1 MKKLLLTRV
10 CLAMLLA
17 LLGTSQAM
25 ATVTL
30 NSTNFP
36 DNAFR
41 NAVATAAGVSDGGSF
56 NEATLTTLDLPSM
69 GVTGVQSLKGLELLT
84 GLTYL
89 DISGNTSLTTGAD
102 ITTLHNLVT
111 LKASDCHLRTLA
123 ATNVTYSGSTYAGLI
138 IGSGN
143 ASIKYIDLSHN
154 VRFYTS
160 GNLKYL
166 TNLETL
172 LLNDCTYYDY
182 WAADPGLAMAS
193 LKWVDVSNC
202 PIMDRIFL
210 PNAGNLQ
217 HLNASGTAVKG
228 FSQSA
233 STTAPTQHFIAL
245 KKNMTSLTY
254 LNLSNCPSLNSFRAI
269 YSTYGISSIDTLI
282 IQNTTLGWSN
292 VGMEA
297 QTGMTYLDLTNC
309 DISTAGPDYIP
320 DFSNLI
326 NLKELYYGENPD
338 VANLDLTDHT
348 ALTTL
353 DIHSNTGLTSL
364 TLSNCGLP
372 RNDFSLNSASC
383 NALVTVNLNGNIYGS
398 VGDAMSDLSGINSL
412 KNLYLENNSGFN
424 GLDYTMSANDCGGL
438 QGLDLGKNNFK
449 SFKAESLPSSLT
461 TLLLGNSTTLES
473 VEIHNAAGLTSIG
486 TVNGLGASNGL
497 YLLND
502 PMLTHL
508 DLESISSPLDVTA
521 LSNLTD
527 LTYLNLGNTGQAQT
541 SSLGLT
547 SSHTNLDTL
556 ILRGNSSFGYS
567 SSIQYLSGLK
577 YLDISN
583 CDIFFRTGGLL
594 DYLTPSNN
602 PNLETVLC
610 SNSRLGTRTE
620 GLDGFTNLKTVDV
633 SNNVTSGTIDMTQF
647 WVNGS
652 PLLETLDISG
662 DSELTSLQ
670 LNNDNL
676 PRTNFSLVGAEDCT
690 ALQSLYLNGNNYSSV
705 ASATSDFNSI
715 PGLAFLYLQNNSGFT
730 GGPLTMGANDCGNL
744 TGIDLGNNGFT
755 SFSAP
760 SLPSTLTALKLGDNP
775 HMTRLEMHNNP
786 GITKMTS
793 DATMSDGSGLYLLG
807 NTALTYMDISG
818 DSTQCNYFQ
827 RIGNNFSLQGVPIDT
842 IRGQYNKF
850 YTFRNLTTVPGGQYE
865 VCRRSNYAY
874 SVSDTLPSPRYYYS
888 AFWPTMVARVDSAS
902 LEQLPNLKYLDLS
915 HCQLKDSVYLHKNT
929 ELRYLDVSHNRTITR
944 YTSSPDKGAGYRAS
958 IPAHSTYNHDYP
970 DYKKYLWLVDTVP
983 QYPYR
988 QQAYDQEYY
997 TMDYNDTTGLYI
1009 LDLMDNDKLE
1019 YLDISYTGIEQTALT
1034 HCHVSNAR
1042 FIWIQDLHNLK
1053 YFYANYNGMR
1063 SMGIGTLNGK
1073 HHQEALRSL
1082 ERLSVIGMRGA
1093 DVTTMQ
1099 GSMNFL
1105 NNGRCPNLHYVN
1117 VSYSDFDSIGV
1128 HNPNIDTLI
1137 VRGNPLHYID
1147 VQDVPAITYIDAR
1160 ECAFKQ
1166 RGYDPET
1173 HKTVAIPDTLTQR
1186 FKWTYYDRVPPVTI
1200 DSTRLI
1206 TMNGARIGGVY
1217 TGAITTPYSGLRGI
1231 RAHHRP
1237 ELTTLLVNNSNALTD
1252 VYCHFNPKLT
1262 KITGFND
1269 LAYPKDSVDLALG
1282 YGADADSLNLVWVND
1297 DYSLIELNLSKNVNL
1312 EYLHAYNDKALGDSL
1327 GTGGMNLI
1335 PNSKLICSWVSNSNL
1350 KAFTNQAI
1358 TLDTLWIWQN
1368 PELAQLDVTANERL
1382 RRFDLHNC
1390 MVRNLDVSHNPM
1402 LIDFNCC
1409 NMDSIDHDTQQPIWP
1424 KYTKYGYEFPGAVPT
1439 AINEPGKNSIADLN
1453 FSSKN
1458 LQTVRADNNDLYCM
1472 NGLDGNSDLRVLT
1485 YAHNHINAIDLNGCD
1500 NITTYDCTHNGRGFF
1515 EAEYS
1520 RWTQRQPDGTDLD
1533 TYHLYYL
1540 QLDPDAGDEIDQYY
1554 DSFLGYKA
1562 GYDSIAGISDNNRVR
1577 VFHADGFDPDMVDT
1591 FTVNASGPHQGTRT
1605 SAPRRE
1611 DIVWGSDTEPD
1622 SSKIYG
1628 KVAFLDMYNNTDF
1641 PNHQYI
1647 EYKYYDGRNAS
1658 TRSQGKTSTFYMVW
1672 TAPQDPTDV
1681 KEITEDSL
1689 TEATVVSERYYDIG
1703 GVEHSE
1709 LIDGVNIV
1717 VRQMSDG
1724 STQTIKIVK

>member
-1 MKKLLLTRV
+1 MKHHFLLTRA
-10 CLAMLLA
+10 CLAVLLA
-17 LLGTSQAM
+17 FLGTSYAL

-41 NAVATAAGVSDGGSF
+41 NAVATAAGVSVGGSF
-56 NEATLTTLDLPSM
+56 DESTLTTLDVSGKGIQSVKGVELLTALTKFVAANNDIQFANFTNNPHLEWLDLSYNVDLQGFNSTAGSGTASNHWITLTNNMPLTHLDLSNCNIGYFVAIYNGYHVTTLTWLSLANNPAMAGWSNGIAVQTGLVYCDLTNTAQTSSSVAFTSSHNKLETLILKNNSKFGYSSCIQYLSALKYLDISNCDIYFREGSSTYYLLHYLTPSNNPNLETLLASNSKM
-69 GVTGVQSLKGLELLT
+69 GSNTEGLSNFPKLKTVDISGNPGVTQFWVNQCPKLEKVDITGCT

-89 DISGNTSLTTGAD
+89 NLIEDNLPPSGGF
-102 ITTLHNLVT
+102 TLET
-111 LKASDCHLRTLA
+111 
-123 ATNVTYSGSTYAGLI
+123 GST
-138 IGSGN
+138 
-143 ASIKYIDLSHN
+143 
-154 VRFYTS
+154 
-160 GNLKYL
+160 
-166 TNLETL
+166 
-172 LLNDCTYYDY
+172 TY
-182 WAADPGLAMAS
+182 
-193 LKWVDVSNC
+193 
-202 PIMDRIFL
+202 
-210 PNAGNLQ
+210 
-217 HLNASGTAVKG
+217 
-228 FSQSA
+228 
-233 STTAPTQHFIAL
+233 
-245 KKNMTSLTY
+245 
-254 LNLSNCPSLNSFRAI
+254 PS
-269 YSTYGISSIDTLI
+269 
-282 IQNTTLGWSN
+282 
-292 VGMEA
+292 
-297 QTGMTYLDLTNC
+297 
-309 DISTAGPDYIP
+309 
-320 DFSNLI
+320 
-326 NLKELYYGENPD
+326 
-338 VANLDLTDHT
+338 
-348 ALTTL
+348 
-353 DIHSNTGLTSL
+353 
-364 TLSNCGLP
+364 
-372 RNDFSLNSASC
+372 
-383 NALVTVNLNGNIYGS
+383 LVTVSLNDNRYGS

-424 GLDYTMSANDCGGL
+424 GLDYTMSASDCGQL
-438 QGLDLGKNNFK
+438 EGLDLGKNGFK

-473 VEIHNAAGLTSIG
+473 VEIHNAAGLTSLG

-502 PMLTHL
+502 PLLTHL
-508 DLESISSPLDVTA
+508 DLESISSPLGVSA
-521 LSNLTD
+521 LSNVTA

-541 SSLGLT
+541 STLGLT
-547 SSHTNLDTL
+547 SSHTNLETL
-556 ILRGNSSFGYS
+556 ILKGNSSFGYS
-567 SSIQYLSGLK
+567 SSIQYLSALK

-602 PNLETVLC
+602 PNLETLLC

-652 PLLETLDISG
+652 PLLEQLDISG
-662 DSELTSLQ
+662 DTELTYLK

-676 PRTNFSLVGAEDCT
+676 PRNNFTLIGGDDCT
-690 ALQSLYLNGNNYSSV
+690 ALNSLYLNGNNYGSV
-705 ASATSDFNSI
+705 SAATSDFNSI
-715 PGLAFLYLQNNSGFT
+715 PGLAFLYLQNNSGFA
-730 GGPLTMGANDCGNL
+730 GGPLTLEANDCGSL
-744 TGIDLGNNGFT
+744 TGLDLGNNGFT
-755 SFSAP
+755 SFRAP
-760 SLPSTLTALKLGDNP
+760 SLPSTLSALMLGKNP
-775 HMTRLEMHNNP
+775 SMTRLEMHNNP
-786 GITKMTS
+786 GITKMTA
-793 DATMSDGSGLYLLG
+793 DTIMSAGSGLYLLG

-929 ELRYLDVSHNRTITR
+929 ELRYLDVSHNRTIKR
-944 YTSSPDKGAGYRAS
+944 YTSSQDKGAGYRAS

-988 QQAYDQEYY
+988 QHAYDQEYY

-1053 YFYANYNGMR
+1053 YFYADYNGMR
-1063 SMGIGTLNGK
+1063 SMGVGTLNGK
-1073 HHQEALRSL
+1073 HHQEALKSL

-1237 ELTTLLVNNSNALTD
+1237 ELTTVLVNNCNALTD
-1252 VYCHFNPKLT
+1252 VYCHFDPKLT
-1262 KITGFND
+1262 KITGFDD

-1297 DYSLIELNLSKNVNL
+1297 DPSLIELNLTKNDNL
-1312 EYLHAYNDKALGDSL
+1312 HYLHAYNDKALGDAL
-1327 GTGGMNLI
+1327 GGSGMNLKE
-1335 PNSKLICSWVSNSNL
+1335 NTNLISAWVSNSNL
-1350 KAFTNQAI
+1350 KRFHNEAYQ
-1358 TLDTLWIWQN
+1358 TLDTLKIWQN
-1368 PELAQLDVTANERL
+1368 PELSS
-1382 RRFDLHNC
+1382 
-1390 MVRNLDVSHNPM
+1390 LDVSQNSA
-1402 LIDFNCC
+1402 LKWFDLRNCMIRDLDVSNNSQLTYFDC
-1409 NMDSIDHDTQQPIWP
+1409 SNMDSIGAGWNTFNN
-1424 KYTKYGYEFPGAVPT
+1424 YGFEMPAAVPT
-1439 AINEPGKNSIADLN
+1439 SMSQPGKNSIADLHFN
-1453 FSSKN
+1453 STN
-1458 LQTVRADNNDLYCM
+1458 LQVVKADNNDLYCM
-1472 NGLDGNSDLRVLT
+1472 TGLKNNNDLHTLT
-1485 YAHNHINAIDLNGCD
+1485 YSYNHINAIDLRGCG
-1500 NITTYDCTHNGRGFF
+1500 NIQNYNCYHNVRGVFTG
-1515 EAEYS
+1515 ELAQWETRDENNEINTNS
-1520 RWTQRQPDGTDLD
+1520 M
-1533 TYHLYYL
+1533 YYL
-1540 QLDPDAGDEIDQYY
+1540 QLVQNAGDALPGHDT
-1554 DSFLGYKA
+1554 FLGHKC
-1562 GYDSIAGISDNNRVR
+1562 GHDTIAGANNQGYMRQLED
-1577 VFHADGFDPDMVDT
+1577 DGFDPDKVIT
-1591 FTVNASGPHQGTRT
+1591 FTVNASPIYVGTRDNNN
-1605 SAPRRE
+1605 APRRA
-1611 DIVWGSDTEPD
+1611 DTTLGPD
-1622 SSKIYG
+1622 SQIDTNKIYG
-1628 KVAFLDMYNNTDF
+1628 RITVVRKYDPERN
-1641 PNHQYI
+1641 YI
-1647 EYKYYDGRNAS
+1647 EYLYDDGRPAS
-1658 TRSQGKTSTFYMVW
+1658 STQKSGGGSAFGLGWAPPGEPTSVEET
-1672 TAPQDPTDV
+1672 TQDGLAQPD
-1681 KEITEDSL
+1681 
-1689 TEATVVSERYYDIG
+1689 VVSERYYDSSGI
-1703 GVEHSE
+1703 EHSE
-1709 LIDGVNIV
+1709 PIQGLNII

-1724 STQTIKIVK
+1724 STQTIKVMK

>member
-17 LLGTSQAM
+17 ILGTSHAM
-25 ATVTL
+25 ANVTL
-30 NSTNFP
+30 STTNFP
-36 DNAFR
+36 DESFR
-41 NAVATAAGVSDGGSF
+41 NAVAAATGVSVGDTFDES
-56 NEATLTTLDLPSM
+56 TLTTLDLPSM

-84 GLTYL
+84 SLTYL
-89 DISGNTSLTTGAD
+89 DISGNTNLTTGAD
-102 ITTLHNLVT
+102 LTGLIALAT
-111 LKASDCHLRTLA
+111 LKASNC
-123 ATNVTYSGSTYAGLI
+123 NI
-138 IGSGN
+138 
-143 ASIKYIDLSHN
+143 ASVN
-154 VRFYTS
+154 GTS
-160 GNLKYL
+160 GNSNHPGAGLTLGTGNSSILYLDLSNNANFYSSGNLQYL
-166 TNLETL
+166 TNLEKL
-172 LLNDCTYYDY
+172 IMNGCTNYDY
-182 WAADPGLAMAS
+182 WSSTVGAALSKLKYLEMADCS
-193 LKWVDVSNC
+193 ML
-202 PIMDRIFL
+202 DRIYL
-210 PNAGNLQ
+210 PNATSLQ
-217 HLNASGTAVKG
+217 HLKATGSTKLKG
-228 FSQSA
+228 FSSSA
-233 STTAPTQHFIAL
+233 TVSVTTPTVGYIQLPVNLST
-245 KKNMTSLTY
+245 LTY
-254 LNLSNCPSLNSFRAI
+254 LDLSNCSVLDSFQAI
-269 YSTYGISSIDTLI
+269 NTKYKVNSIDTLI
-282 IQNTTLGWSN
+282 LANDTGINGWSP
-292 VGMEA
+292 GITA
-297 QTGMTYLDLTNC
+297 QTGLVYCDL
-309 DISTAGPDYIP
+309 
-320 DFSNLI
+320 
-326 NLKELYYGENPD
+326 
-338 VANLDLTDHT
+338 
-348 ALTTL
+348 
-353 DIHSNTGLTSL
+353 SNTGQTTSSVGFTQSFTSL
-364 TLSNCGLP
+364 
-372 RNDFSLNSASC
+372 
-383 NALVTVNLNGNIYGS
+383 
-398 VGDAMSDLSGINSL
+398 
-412 KNLYLENNSGFN
+412 E
-424 GLDYTMSANDCGGL
+424 
-438 QGLDLGKNNFK
+438 
-449 SFKAESLPSSLT
+449 
-461 TLLLGNSTTLES
+461 
-473 VEIHNAAGLTSIG
+473 
-486 TVNGLGASNGL
+486 
-497 YLLND
+497 
-502 PMLTHL
+502 
-508 DLESISSPLDVTA
+508 
-521 LSNLTD
+521 
-527 LTYLNLGNTGQAQT
+527 
-541 SSLGLT
+541 
-547 SSHTNLDTL
+547 TL
-556 ILRGNSSFGYS
+556 ILRGNSSFAYS
-567 SSIQYLSGLK
+567 SSFQYLSGLK

-583 CDIFFRTGGLL
+583 CDIIFRVGGLL

-602 PNLETVLC
+602 PNLETLLC
-610 SNSRLGTRTE
+610 SNSRLGTLTE
-620 GLDGFTNLKTVDV
+620 GLDGFTQLKTVDV
-633 SNNVTSGTIDMTQF
+633 SNNVTESTVDMTQF
-647 WVNGS
+647 WVIGS
-652 PLLETLDISG
+652 PLLETLNISG
-662 DSELTSLQ
+662 NSELTYLK

-676 PRTNFSLVGAEDCT
+676 PRTNFSLVGGEDCT
-690 ALQSLYLNGNNYSSV
+690 ALRSLYLNDNNYSSV
-705 ASATSDFNSI
+705 AGATQDFNSI
-715 PGLAFLYLQNNSGFT
+715 PNLAFLYLQSNSGFL
-730 GGPLTMGANDCGNL
+730 GGPLTMGPTDCGNL
-744 TGIDLGNNGFT
+744 SGIDLGNNGFT

-760 SLPSTLTALKLGDNP
+760 SLPSTLTALMLGDNP
-775 HMTRLEMHNNP
+775 NMTRLEMHNNP

-827 RIGNNFSLQGVPIDT
+827 RIGNNFSLENVPIDT
-842 IRGQYNKF
+842 IKGQYNKF
-850 YTFRNLTTVPGGQYE
+850 YTFRNLTTVPGGVYETFRKSDGAYSHAETAPSLQYYY
-865 VCRRSNYAY
+865 YAY
-874 SVSDTLPSPRYYYS
+874 
-888 AFWPTMVARVDSAS
+888 WPTMAARVDSAS

-929 ELRYLDVSHNRTITR
+929 ELRYLDVSHNRTIKR
-944 YTSSPDKGAGYRAS
+944 YTSSPDKGKGYRDS
-958 IPAHSTYNHDYP
+958 GGSTSVTNRNYP
-970 DYKKYLWLVDTVP
+970 DYKKYLWLADTRP
-983 QYPYR
+983 KYPYR

-1034 HCHVSNAR
+1034 HCHVANAR

-1073 HHQEALRSL
+1073 RYKEALKSL

-1105 NNGRCPNLHYVN
+1105 NNGRCPKLHYVN

-1128 HNPNIDTLI
+1128 HNPTIDTLI
-1137 VRGNPLHYID
+1137 VRGNPIHYID

-1173 HKTVAIPDTLTQR
+1173 NRTVAIPDTVTQR
-1186 FKWTYYDRVPPVTI
+1186 FQWTNYSTGVTT
-1200 DSTRLI
+1200 DSLRTY

-1217 TGAITTPYSGLRGI
+1217 SGAITTPYSGLRGI

-1262 KITGFND
+1262 KITGFDD

-1312 EYLHAYNDKALGDSL
+1312 EYLHAYNDKALGDAL
-1327 GTGGMNLI
+1327 GASGMNLI
-1335 PNSKLICSWVSNSNL
+1335 PNNKLICSWVSNSNL

-1409 NMDSIDHDTQQPIWP
+1409 NMDSINHDTQQSIWP
-1424 KYTKYGYEFPGAVPT
+1424 SYTKYGYEFPGAVPT

-1458 LQTVRADNNDLYCM
+1458 LQTVKADNNDLYCM
-1472 NGLDGNSDLRVLT
+1472 KGLDGNSNLKVLT

-1500 NITTYDCTHNGRGFF
+1500 SITTYDCTHNGRGYF
-1515 EAEYS
+1515 ESEYS

-1540 QLDPDAGDEIDQYY
+1540 QLDPDAGDEIDQNY

-1562 GYDSIAGISDNNRVR
+1562 GYDSIVGISDNDRVR
-1577 VFHADGFDPDMVDT
+1577 VFDADGFDPDMVDT
-1591 FTVNASGPHQGTRT
+1591 FIVNASGPHQGTRS

-1611 DIVWGSDTEPD
+1611 DVVCGSDTEPD
-1622 SSKIYG
+1622 PSLIYG

-1658 TRSQGKTSTFYMVW
+1658 TRSRGETSTFYMVW
-1672 TAPQDPTDV
+1672 EAPQEPTDV
-1681 KEITEDSL
+1681 KEVTEDGL
-1689 TEATVVSERYYDIG
+1689 TEVTVVSERYYDIG
-1703 GVEHSE
+1703 GVERNE

-1724 STQTIKIVK
+1724 TTQTIKIVK

>member
-1 MKKLLLTRV
+1 MKKLLLTRI
-10 CLAMLLA
+10 CLAMLLG
-17 LLGTSQAM
+17 LLGASAAM

-56 NEATLTTLDLPSM
+56 NEATLTTLDVS
-69 GVTGVQSLKGLELLT
+69 GKGIQSVTGVELLTALTKFVAANNDIQFANFTNNPHLEWLDLSNNDDLKGFNSTAGSGTASNHWITLTNNMPLTHLDLSNCNIGYFVAIYNGYHVTTLTWLSLANNPAMAGWSSGIAAQTGLVYCDLTNTAQTSSSLAFTASHNNLETLILNNNSSFGYSSCIQYLTALKYLDISNCDIYFREGSSPYYLLHYLTPSNNPNLETLLASNSKMGTNTEGLSNFPKLKTVDISGNPSVTQFWVNQCPMLEKVDITGCT

-89 DISGNTSLTTGAD
+89 NLIEDNLPPSGGFTLETGSTTYSS
-102 ITTLHNLVT
+102 LVT
-111 LKASDCHLRTLA
+111 AS
-123 ATNVTYSGSTYAGLI
+123 
-138 IGSGN
+138 
-143 ASIKYIDLSHN
+143 
-154 VRFYTS
+154 
-160 GNLKYL
+160 
-166 TNLETL
+166 
-172 LLNDCTYYDY
+172 
-182 WAADPGLAMAS
+182 
-193 LKWVDVSNC
+193 
-202 PIMDRIFL
+202 
-210 PNAGNLQ
+210 
-217 HLNASGTAVKG
+217 
-228 FSQSA
+228 
-233 STTAPTQHFIAL
+233 
-245 KKNMTSLTY
+245 
-254 LNLSNCPSLNSFRAI
+254 
-269 YSTYGISSIDTLI
+269 
-282 IQNTTLGWSN
+282 
-292 VGMEA
+292 
-297 QTGMTYLDLTNC
+297 
-309 DISTAGPDYIP
+309 
-320 DFSNLI
+320 
-326 NLKELYYGENPD
+326 
-338 VANLDLTDHT
+338 
-348 ALTTL
+348 
-353 DIHSNTGLTSL
+353 
-364 TLSNCGLP
+364 
-372 RNDFSLNSASC
+372 
-383 NALVTVNLNGNIYGS
+383 LNGNQYGS
-398 VGDAMSDLSGINSL
+398 VGAAMGDLGGINSL
-412 KNLYLENNSGFN
+412 VNLYLESNSGFD
-424 GLDYTMSANDCGGL
+424 GLDYTMAASDCNGL
-438 QGLDLGKNNFK
+438 QGLDLGRNNLK

-461 TLLLGNSTTLES
+461 TLLLGNSPTLES
-473 VEIHNAAGLTSIG
+473 VEIHHASGLTTLG
-486 TVNGLGASNGL
+486 TTNELGGNVGL
-497 YLLND
+497 YLLGN
-502 PMLTHL
+502 PLLTHL
-508 DLESISSPLDVTA
+508 DLESISSSLGVSA

-527 LTYLNLGNTGQAQT
+527 LTYLNLGNTGQAQYST
-541 SSLGLT
+541 LGLT
-547 SSHTNLDTL
+547 SSHTNLETL
-556 ILRGNSSFGYS
+556 ILRGNSSFAYS
-567 SSIQYLSGLK
+567 SSFQYLSGLK

-583 CDIFFRTGGLL
+583 CDIIFRVGGLL

-602 PNLETVLC
+602 PNLETLLC

-620 GLDGFTNLKTVDV
+620 GLDGFSKLKTVDV
-633 SNNVTSGTIDMTQF
+633 SYNVTSSTIDMTQF

-662 DSELTSLQ
+662 DSELTSLK

-676 PRTNFSLVGAEDCT
+676 PRTNFSLVGGEDCT
-690 ALQSLYLNGNNYSSV
+690 ALRSLYLNGNNYSSV
-705 ASATSDFNSI
+705 AGATQDFNSI
-715 PGLAFLYLQNNSGFT
+715 SNLAFLYLQNNSGFT
-730 GGPLTMGANDCGNL
+730 GGPLTMGADDCGNL

-827 RIGNNFSLQGVPIDT
+827 RIGNNFSLENVPINT
-842 IRGQYNKF
+842 IKGSYNKF
-850 YTFRNLTTVPGGQYE
+850 YTFRNLTTVPGGVYETFKKSDGAYSLAAAAPSLQYYY
-865 VCRRSNYAY
+865 YAY
-874 SVSDTLPSPRYYYS
+874 
-888 AFWPTMVARVDSAS
+888 WPTMAACPDSAS
-902 LEQLPNLKYLDLS
+902 LEQLPGLEYLDLS

-929 ELRYLDVSHNRTITR
+929 ELRYLDVSHNRTIAR
-944 YTSSPDKGAGYRAS
+944 YTTSQDKGKGYRDS
-958 IPAHSTYNHDYP
+958 GGSTTVTNRNYP
-970 DYKKYLWLVDTVP
+970 DYKKYLWLANTSP
-983 QYPYR
+983 RYPYR
-988 QQAYDQEYY
+988 QEAYDQEYY
-997 TMDYNDTTGLYI
+997 TKDYNDTTGLYI

-1053 YFYANYNGMR
+1053 YFYADYNGMR

-1073 HHQEALRSL
+1073 HHKEALKSL

-1093 DVTTMQ
+1093 DITTMQ

-1128 HNPNIDTLI
+1128 ENPRIDTLI
-1137 VRGNPLHYID
+1137 IRGNPIHHLN
-1147 VQDVPAITYIDAR
+1147 VQKVDNITYIDAR

-1173 HKTVAIPDTLTQR
+1173 NMTVIIPDTLTQV
-1186 FKWTYYDRVPPVTI
+1186 FKWTNYNVNPPVTK
-1200 DSTRLI
+1200 DSVQFI
-1206 TMNGARIGGVY
+1206 TMNGARSNGLY
-1217 TGAITTPYSGLRGI
+1217 TGNITTPFSGLRSI

-1237 ELTTLLVNNSNALTD
+1237 ELTSLLVNNSNALTD
-1252 VYCHFNPKLT
+1252 VYCHFNPKLK
-1262 KITGFND
+1262 KITGFDD
-1269 LAYPKDSVDLALG
+1269 LAYPKDSVDFALG
-1282 YGADADSLNLVWVND
+1282 YGADVDSLNLVWVND
-1297 DYSLIELNLSKNVNL
+1297 DYSLIDLNLSKNVNL
-1312 EYLHAYNDKALGDSL
+1312 EYLHAYNDKALGDAL

-1335 PNSKLICSWVSNSNL
+1335 PNSRLICSWVSNSNL

-1368 PELAQLDVTANERL
+1368 PELARLDVSANERL

-1409 NMDSIDHDTQQPIWP
+1409 NLDSIDHDTQQSIWP
-1424 KYTKYGYEFPGAVPT
+1424 SYTKYGYEFPGAVPT

-1458 LQTVRADNNDLYCM
+1458 LQTVRADNNDLYSLK
-1472 NGLDGNSDLRVLT
+1472 GLDGNSDLRVLT

-1500 NITTYDCTHNGRGFF
+1500 SITTYDCTHNGRGFF

-1520 RWTQRQPDGTDLD
+1520 MWTQRQPDGTEMD

-1540 QLDPDAGDEIDQYY
+1540 QLDPDAGDEIDQNY

-1577 VFHADGFDPDMVDT
+1577 IFHADGFDPDMVDT
-1591 FTVNASGPHQGTRT
+1591 FTVNASGPHQGTRA

-1611 DIVWGSDTEPD
+1611 DVVYGSDTEPD
-1622 SSKIYG
+1622 TSKIYG